1 MDGVYVSDFGGTDN
15 LGNIEIAFGAARGA
29 DADGFVGKTDVE
41 RVAIR
46 FGVHGDRA
54 EAQLFA
60 RRENAECNLTTISNK
75 DLLEHGLRKA
85 AAFTASCRWCE
96 CRKAAPRILQDDRFR
111 RICGR
116 PRLKRPLRFRS

>member
-29 DADGFVGKTDVE
+29 DADGFVGKTDME

-54 EAQLFA
+54 DAQLFA

-75 DLLEHGLRKA
+75 DLLEHGPEK
-85 AAFTASCRWCE
+85 SCGVYDF
-96 CRKAAPRILQDDRFR
+96 L
-111 RICGR
+111 
-116 PRLKRPLRFRS
+116 PLVRMPKSGSPYSTG